1 MAEIRL
7 LGLDPGLRVTGWG
20 IIAAD
25 GNRLRHVADGIV
37 AASTMGTL
45 AERLAQLYRGLEGV
59 ITTHRPDEVAV
70 EETFV
75 NRNPA
80 STLKLGQAR
89 GVVLLVPALASL
101 PVFEYSANLIKK
113 SLVGT
118 GHATKD
124 QVMMMVRTLLPGA
137 GVETADAADALAVAV
152 CHAHH
157 RTAPG
162 RRLPAASVEKDDSAA
177 ITEARG

>member
-1 MAEIRL
+1 MADIKL
-7 LGLDPGLRVTGWG
+7 LGLDPGLRITGWG
-20 IIAAD
+20 VVAVE
-25 GNRLRHVADGIV
+25 GNRLRHVADGV
-37 AASTMGTL
+37 VTVETSGTL
-45 AERLAQLYRGLEGV
+45 ADRLARLYRALDSV
-59 ITTHRPDEVAV
+59 VAAHRPDEVAV

-89 GVVLLVPALASL
+89 GVVLLVPALASV

-124 QVMMMVRTLLPGA
+124 QVTMMVRTLLPGA
-137 GVETADAADALAVAV
+137 GLEKADAADALAAAV

-157 RTAPG
+157 RTAPA
-162 RRLPAASVEKDDSAA
+162 RRAVPGPLPAAPDMSAKA
-177 ITEARG
+177 TG

>member
-1 MAEIRL
+1 MAEIKL
-7 LGLDPGLRVTGWG
+7 LGLDPGLRITGWG
-20 IIAAD
+20 VLASD
-25 GNRLRHVADGIV
+25 GNRLRHIADGVVSV
-37 AASTMGTL
+37 AASGSL
-45 AERLAQLYRGLEGV
+45 AERLARLYHGLEKV
-59 ITTHRPDEVAV
+59 IATHMPHEAAV

-101 PVFEYSANLIKK
+101 PVYEYSANLIKK

-118 GHATKD
+118 GHASKD
-124 QVMMMVRTLLPGA
+124 QVSMMVHTLLPGA
-137 GVETADAADALAVAV
+137 QLEKADAADALAVAV

-162 RRLPAASVEKDDSAA
+162 YRRDAMASRQSENSAA
-177 ITEARG
+177 KVVG

>member
-1 MAEIRL
+1 MAAMKL
-7 LGLDPGLRVTGWG
+7 MGLDPGLRFTGWG
-20 IIAAD
+20 IVALD
-25 GNRLRHVADGIV
+25 GNRLRHVADGVV
-37 AASTMGTL
+37 AVATEGSL
-45 AERLAQLYRGLEGV
+45 ANRLAQLYRGLDAVFGA
-59 ITTHRPDEVAV
+59 HDPDEVAV

-75 NRNPA
+75 NRNPS

-89 GVVLLVPALASL
+89 GVVLLVPALAAL

-124 QVMMMVRTLLPGA
+124 QVTMMVRTLLPGA
-137 GVETADAADALAVAV
+137 ALQQSDAADALAVAV

-157 RTAPG
+157 RGSLA
-162 RRLPAASVEKDDSAA
+162 RRAALLS
-177 ITEARG
+177 EARP

>member
-1 MAEIRL
+1 MAAIKL
-7 LGLDPGLRVTGWG
+7 LGLDPGLRATGWG
-20 IIAAD
+20 MVAVD
-25 GNRLRHVADGIV
+25 GSRLRHLADGV
-37 AASTMGTL
+37 VTVTADGSL
-45 AERLAQLYRGLEGV
+45 ADRLARLYRGLEEV
-59 ITTHRPDEVAV
+59 VATQAPDEVAV

-89 GVVLLVPALASL
+89 GVVLLVPALAAL

-118 GHATKD
+118 GHASKD
-124 QVMMMVRTLLPGA
+124 QMTMMVRTLLPGA
-137 GVETADAADALAVAV
+137 GVEKADAADALAVAV

-157 RTAPG
+157 RTD
-162 RRLPAASVEKDDSAA
+162 PARTHAA
-177 ITEARG
+177 AAAQPVTG

>member
-1 MAEIRL
+1 MAEIKL
-7 LGLDPGLRVTGWG
+7 LGLDPGLRRTGWG
-20 IIAAD
+20 VLTAD
-25 GNRLRHVADGIV
+25 GNRLRHIADGVV
-37 AASTMGTL
+37 AVASTGTL
-45 AERLAQLYRGLEGV
+45 ADRLARLYQGLEAV
-59 ITTHRPDEVAV
+59 VAAHLPNEVAV

-89 GVVLLVPALASL
+89 GVVLLVPALATI

-118 GHATKD
+118 GHASKD
-124 QVMMMVRTLLPGA
+124 QVSMMVRTLLPGA
-137 GVETADAADALAVAV
+137 RLDTSDAADALAAAV

-157 RTAPG
+157 RSATI
-162 RRLPAASVEKDDSAA
+162 RRHESTPSSEAVKSSAKA
-177 ITEARG
+177 MG

>member
-1 MAEIRL
+1 MAEIKL

-20 IIAAD
+20 VLCVD
-25 GNRLRHVADGIV
+25 GNRLRHIDDGVVAV
-37 AASTMGTL
+37 AASGSL
-45 AERLAQLYRGLEGV
+45 AERLARLYRGLEEV
-59 ITTHRPDEVAV
+59 VATHMPDEVAV

-75 NRNPA
+75 NGNPA

-101 PVFEYSANLIKK
+101 PVFEYAANLIKK
-113 SLVGT
+113 SLVGS

-124 QVMMMVRTLLPGA
+124 QVTMMVRTLLPGSRL
-137 GVETADAADALAVAV
+137 EKADAADALAVAV

-162 RRLPAASVEKDDSAA
+162 HRDDTTASRQPVKTAVKVM
-177 ITEARG
+177 G